1 MDLNTV
7 EAVIRPG
14 MRSEL
19 PAWRPGD
26 AWLGGG
32 TWLFSEPQPALHRL
46 VDLAGLGW
54 APLTVTEAGL
64 TIAATCTI
72 AELNRFTPP
81 AAWTAAGLIGPCCRA
96 LLGSF
101 KIWNLA
107 TVGGNLCLAL
117 PAGPMIALTA
127 ALDGTCT
134 LWTPEGDERPLSVLD
149 FVRGPQETALRP
161 GEILRSITLPTA
173 ALTRRAAS
181 RRISLTP
188 GGRSGAFVIGTRD
201 ADGTFA
207 LTITAAV
214 RRPVRIAF
222 PRMPD
227 EGDLRAALDEAITD
241 ATLFDDIHGAPAWRR
256 HMTGAF
262 ALAIRDEL
270 AREGVS

>member
-7 EAVIRPG
+7 EGVVRPG
-14 MRSEL
+14 ARAEL

-32 TWLFSEPQPALHRL
+32 TWLFSEPQPSLRRL

-54 APLTVTEAGL
+54 APLTVSDAGL
-64 TIAATCTI
+64 EIAATCTI
-72 AELNRFTPP
+72 AELNRLAPP

-101 KIWNLA
+101 KIWNAA

-134 LWTPEGDERPLSVLD
+134 LWTPEGGERPLSVLD

-161 GEILRSITLPTA
+161 GEILRSITLPIA
-173 ALTRRAAS
+173 GLTRRAAV

-188 GGRSGAFVIGTRD
+188 GGRSGALVIGTLD
-201 ADGTFA
+201 AAGAFA
-207 LTITAAV
+207 LTVTASI
-214 RRPVRIAF
+214 RRPVQIAF
-222 PRMPD
+222 PILPD
-227 EGDLRAALDEAITD
+227 EGALQAALDENIPERLVFHD
-241 ATLFDDIHGAPAWRR
+241 MHGAPEWRR
-256 HMTGAF
+256 HMTRELSLEIRSEF
-262 ALAIRDEL
+262 AG
-270 AREGVS
+270 EGDP